1 MLRHVVVRSDSLLL
15 KLSEVLVIHKSLSDH
30 VVVLV
35 NMTEVS
41 IASLRCPGSL
51 CLGES
56 GEVAVE
62 VRVRVILNR
71 ELRGIS
77 PVILLRGLYEFSLW
91 WGRLRFQ

>member
-1 MLRHVVVRSDSLLL
+1 MLRHVVVRSDSVRL
-15 KLSEVLVIHKSLSDH
+15 KLSEALVIHKSLSDH

-35 NMTEVS
+35 NMAEVS
-41 IASLRCPGSL
+41 IASLRVPGSL

-62 VRVRVILNR
+62 VRARAILNG

>member
-1 MLRHVVVRSDSLLL
+1 MLRHVVVLSDNVRL
-15 KLSEVLVIHKSLSDH
+15 KLSEAVVIQKPLSDH

-35 NMTEVS
+35 NMAEVS

-62 VRVRVILNR
+62 VRVRVIA
-71 ELRGIS
+71 GHITA
-77 PVILLRGLYEFSLW
+77 
-91 WGRLRFQ
+91 RLV

>member
-30 VVVLV
+30 VVALV

-62 VRVRVILNR
+62 DRVRVILNG
-71 ELRGIS
+71 ELR
-77 PVILLRGLYEFSLW
+77 
-91 WGRLRFQ
+91 